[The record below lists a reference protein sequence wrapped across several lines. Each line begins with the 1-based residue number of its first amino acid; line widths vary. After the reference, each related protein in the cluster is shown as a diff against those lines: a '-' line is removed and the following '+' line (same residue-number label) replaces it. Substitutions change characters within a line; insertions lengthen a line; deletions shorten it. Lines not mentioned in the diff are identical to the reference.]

1 MKYINKSNGIRSSVE
16 GEMDFDRENSVNQV
30 YAKFLAA
37 GFSKNSVSPLQGYR
51 ITDDK
56 VSVSKTID
64 DLECVIEWDPA
75 YFEKNDSNINTG
87 YAFSLIGEDEDDY
100 LQNTDLWSV
109 SSCIKAAKIA
119 ERFFSEYPCTPKYMK
134 EFADK
139 MGMQYGY

>member
-1 MKYINKSNGIRSSVE
+1 MAIKVL
-16 GEMDFDRENSVNQV
+16 RENNVNRDVDLQQV
-30 YAKFLAA
+30 YDKFLDA

-51 ITDDK
+51 ITDDT

-64 DLECVIEWDPA
+64 DLECVVEWDPS

-100 LQNTDLWSV
+100 LQNTEAWSV
-109 SSCIKAAKIA
+109 SSCIKAARSA
-119 ERFFSEYPCTPKYMK
+119 EKFFSEYPCTPKYLEK
-134 EFADK
+134 FADK